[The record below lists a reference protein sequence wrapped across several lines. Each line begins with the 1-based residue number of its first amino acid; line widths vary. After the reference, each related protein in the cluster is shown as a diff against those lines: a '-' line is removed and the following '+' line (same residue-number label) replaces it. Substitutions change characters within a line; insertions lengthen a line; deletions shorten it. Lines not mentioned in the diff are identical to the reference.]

1 MENKEK
7 SKAESASEDKKI
19 TRKQALKKAGF
30 YAATA
35 AGMITLLGSPKQAAA
50 DGSVPSGNPPGN
62 DSGW

>member
-7 SKAESASEDKKI
+7 SKAELSSEDKKI

-35 AGMITLLGSPKQAAA
+35 TGMITLLGTPSKSAKAASASPE
-50 DGSVPSGNPPGN
+50 PPPGWP
-62 DSGW
+62 GI

>member
-7 SKAESASEDKKI
+7 SKAELSSEDKKI

-50 DGSVPSGNPPGN
+50 DTSNPDTNPV
-62 DSGW
+62 W

>member
-7 SKAESASEDKKI
+7 SKAELSSEDKKI

-35 AGMITLLGSPKQAAA
+35 AGMITLLGAPKKSAAE
-50 DGSVPSGNPPGN
+50 GSLPDTNPV
-62 DSGW
+62 W

>member
-7 SKAESASEDKKI
+7 LKAELASEDKKI

-35 AGMITLLGSPKQAAA
+35 AGMITLLGAPKKSAAE
-50 DGSVPSGNPPGN
+50 GSGVPGN
-62 DSGW
+62 EP

>member
-1 MENKEK
+1 MENKEI
-7 SKAESASEDKKI
+7 SKAELASEDKKI

-50 DGSVPSGNPPGN
+50 GASTPEVNPS
-62 DSGW
+62 DTGW